1 MTWVKWD
8 SIEAFNTWHTGIKA
22 ELGLPKES
30 VDAEGNTIEGS
41 LVSTDYVL
49 PIVVANN
56 DIRANIEDKYA
67 TDLEASSNP
76 IVSHYEAST
85 L

>member
-8 SIEAFNTWHTGIKA
+8 SIEAFDTWHTGIKA

-30 VDAEGNTIEGS
+30 VDADGNIIEGS

-49 PIVVANN
+49 PIIVADN
-56 DIRANIEDKYA
+56 DIRALIDYDYA
-67 TDLEASSNP
+67 TDLEPSTNP
-76 IVSHYEAST
+76 IVSHYEADS